1 MILSDLIKD
10 TNVIFLDVK
19 NSNSAIE
26 ELVNKTRELKLVNND
41 DEFLNAVIER
51 ENIISTGIGLGI
63 SIPHSKLQNIENFFV
78 IVGILKNEIEW
89 NSIDSKPVKV
99 VFLIGG
105 PSNAQKKYLG
115 LLSKLMLLIK
125 SSTIREK
132 LFTAKSQND
141 ITNIFT
147 SF

>member
-10 TNVIFLDVK
+10 NNVIFLDVK

-41 DEFLNAVIER
+41 DEFLNAVLER

-63 SIPHSKLQNIENFFV
+63 AIPHSKLQSIENFFV

-141 ITNIFT
+141 ITDIFT